1 VDWLP
6 KHKCGLYLE
15 HNAHRDSY
23 EDVDVYYDSASWVS
37 GEELQK
43 AMDEDSAWFL
53 VWYPETP
60 CGSHR
65 LCASSLEALE
75 AAVKEMGL

>member
-1 VDWLP
+1 MDWLP

-15 HNAHRDSY
+15 HNAHKDCY

-37 GEELQK
+37 EEEMQK
-43 AMDEDSAWFL
+43 AMEEDSAWLL

-60 CGSHR
+60 VGSHR
-65 LCASSLEALE
+65 ICASSLEALE
-75 AAVKEMGL
+75 AAVKEMNL